1 MPDDAEAHAELLGV
15 WRLVSARMTLL
26 DSGQVA
32 DLHGADPK
40 GYAIFHHSG
49 RVMVLLTATGRTAP
63 GSEEMTAYTG
73 PFRIEGNRLVTSVDV
88 AWVPAWENT
97 EQPRLFELDGDR
109 LALSSEPNRNHPLPG
124 LLKVVRVEWV
134 REG

>member
-1 MPDDAEAHAELLGV
+1 MTNGVEASGGLFGV

-49 RVMVLLTATGRTAP
+49 RVMMLLTATGRTAP
-63 GSEEMTAYTG
+63 GREEMTAFHG
-73 PFRIEGNRLVTSVDV
+73 
-88 AWVPAWENT
+88 AVPHGGEP
-97 EQPRLFELDGDR
+97 PRHLG
-109 LALSSEPNRNHPLPG
+109 
-124 LLKVVRVEWV
+124 
-134 REG
+134 